1 MLERR
6 FSASL
11 PLLVAPPDSEFL
23 TPDVSPKFLLE
34 ILQEID

>member
-11 PLLVAPPDSEFL
+11 PTDSEFL
-23 TPDVSPKFLLE
+23 APEVNPKFLLE
-34 ILQEID
+34 ILQEIDWVS